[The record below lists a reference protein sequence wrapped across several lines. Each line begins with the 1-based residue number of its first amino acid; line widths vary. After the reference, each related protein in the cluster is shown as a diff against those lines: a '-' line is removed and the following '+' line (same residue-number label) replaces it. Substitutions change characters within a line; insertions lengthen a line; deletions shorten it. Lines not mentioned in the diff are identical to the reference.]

1 MSRMEDELLT
11 VTQAAGRLGL
21 HRDTLL
27 RQIAKGVLD
36 ARRLGSIWVVSGAE
50 VERYR
55 REHRGK
61 HGFASPDH
69 PGHGRRALGNGDGK
83 PQRGDGCR
91 ATCPRSPN
99 AAID

>member
-1 MSRMEDELLT
+1 MAGMDREMLT

-27 RQIAKGVLD
+27 RQIAKGVLH
-36 ARRLGSIWVVSGAE
+36 AIRLGSIWVVTGAE

-69 PGHGRRALGNGDGK
+69 PLHGRRGSKGERSGSLTDEGRSALE
-83 PQRGDGCR
+83 R
-91 ATCPRSPN
+91 N
-99 AAID
+99 AVTERI

>member
-1 MSRMEDELLT
+1 MDRETLT
-11 VTQAAGRLGL
+11 VTQAAERLGL

-27 RQIAKGVLD
+27 RQIAKGVLH
-36 ARRLGSIWVVSGAE
+36 AKRLGSIWVVTGAE

-69 PGHGRRALGNGDGK
+69 PLHRR
-83 PQRGDGCR
+83 RGDR
-91 ATCPRSPN
+91 AKPGT
-99 AAID
+99 D

>member
-1 MSRMEDELLT
+1 MDGERLT

-27 RQIAKGVLD
+27 RQIAKGVLR
-36 ARRLGSIWVVSGAE
+36 AERLGSIWVVTGAE

-55 REHRGK
+55 REHRGR

-69 PGHGRRALGNGDGK
+69 PLHGRRGGRAERGK
-83 PQRGDGCR
+83 D
-91 ATCPRSPN
+91 
-99 AAID
+99 

>member
-1 MSRMEDELLT
+1 MARMDEGGETLT
-11 VTQAAGRLGL
+11 VTQAARRLGL

-27 RQIAKGVLD
+27 RQITRGVLR
-36 ARRLGSIWVVSGAE
+36 ANRLGSIWVVTGAE

-69 PGHGRRALGNGDGK
+69 PLHGPRAMGRGDGQ
-83 PQRGDGCR
+83 PQRGDR
-91 ATCPRSPN
+91 
-99 AAID
+99 

>member
-1 MSRMEDELLT
+1 MDDELVT
-11 VTQAAGRLGL
+11 VTQAAERLGL

-27 RQIAKGVLD
+27 RQIARGVLQ
-36 ARRLGSIWVVSGAE
+36 AKRLGSIWVVTGAE

-69 PGHGRRALGNGDGK
+69 PCHGPRVAETGQGK
-83 PQRGDGCR
+83 PRRSDG
-91 ATCPRSPN
+91 
-99 AAID
+99 

>member
-1 MSRMEDELLT
+1 MAGMDEGAEMLT

-27 RQIAKGVLD
+27 RQIAKGVLR
-36 ARRLGSIWVVSGAE
+36 AERLGSIWVVTGAE

-55 REHRGK
+55 HAHLGK

-69 PGHGRRALGNGDGK
+69 PCHGSRTMGRGDGK
-83 PQRGDGCR
+83 PEGGDG
-91 ATCPRSPN
+91 
-99 AAID
+99 